1 MELVSVPTAK
11 SLDDAITATE
21 SALQARK
28 FSVLYHLDINEK
40 LVEKGLP
47 PVPPFHILEVCSAP
61 RAREALS
68 LNQEVGYFLPCK
80 VVVYEDAASHRT
92 IIGLEPPSLIPELLQ
107 DPALDSLAHEVEDL
121 LHAAILEAAGEPA

>member
-1 MELVSVPTAK
+1 VELVSVPTAK

-21 SALQARK
+21 AALQARK